1 MTEKLTM
8 AMDMLVL
15 TMICCGMAIIVAMT
29 IAMIYTLIKDVK
41 ND

>member
-1 MTEKLTM
+1 MTEGLTA

-15 TMICCGMAIIVAMT
+15 TMICCGMALIVAVT
-29 IAMIYTLIKDVK
+29 IALIYTLKDVK